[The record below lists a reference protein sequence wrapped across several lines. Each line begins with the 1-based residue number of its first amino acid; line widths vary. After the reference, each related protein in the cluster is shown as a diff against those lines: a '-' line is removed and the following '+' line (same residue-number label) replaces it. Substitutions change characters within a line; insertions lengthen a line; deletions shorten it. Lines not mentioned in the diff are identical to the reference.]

1 MRDLES
7 SLACIVCLHSLL
19 RDCVGEDMQSTDAL
33 YTATVKKAVAHAP
46 IHTAHMHAHKQVH
59 NYACSGSL

>member
-7 SLACIVCLHSLL
+7 SLACIACLHSLL

-33 YTATVKKAVAHAP
+33 QQQERSCTHAR
-46 IHTAHMHAHKQVH
+46 TQA
-59 NYACSGSL
+59 ST

>member
-1 MRDLES
+1 MIEEQLRDLES

-33 YTATVKKAVAHAP
+33 QRQQRCCTRAHA
-46 IHTAHMHAHKQVH
+46 HTHARTQ
-59 NYACSGSL
+59 AST